1 MVRSRQ
7 KELESRLAAPVPISI
22 QDSSI
27 SLLKVIS
34 TLIIFVLG
42 VVLGL
47 VSSSHI
53 DKYFTFEGDQF
64 SFKSIYFET
73 EQFSSHDNQMMLV
86 NGERDDCL
94 SMDRYIRPR
103 NLIHQ
108 MTDKELLWRASLVP
122 QKEEFPFKRVPRV
135 AFMFLTRGPLPM
147 LSLWER
153 FFSGQDVEK
162 YSIYVHALPGFELEV
177 SNSSVFYKR
186 QIPSQV

>member
-1 MVRSRQ
+1 MVRGRQ
-7 KELESRLAAPVPISI
+7 KELESRLTAPVPTSIS
-22 QDSSI
+22 DSSI

-53 DKYFTFEGDQF
+53 DKYFTFEGDQS

-94 SMDRYIRPR
+94 SMERYIRPR

-153 FFSGQDVEK
+153 FFSGQDVQK
-162 YSIYVHALPGFELEV
+162 YSIYVHALPGFELQV
-177 SNSSVFYKR
+177 SNSSVFYRR